1 MNDTQ
6 DAAAIVG
13 LDHAVIAVHD
23 LERAIADYR
32 ALGFTVEPGGRH
44 PGRTSYNALVV
55 FADGAYFELIAWSAP
70 APEERWW
77 RVLDEHGEG
86 FVDHALL
93 PRSTPAALA
102 AARARGLHTLT
113 GPKDGGRHRPDGVE
127 LKWQTARHATPD
139 LPFLCGD
146 VTPRAGRV
154 PEGAARVHAN
164 GVSGVAEVG
173 VLVADLAASAARWQ
187 QLLGPGVRFGAPGT
201 DAASGLESVAF
212 ALGASRFELLGLAPG
227 AAADHPLRQRLA
239 TRGEGPCRL
248 RLATLAGAPPTVLD
262 PALTHGALLTLG
274 GPLPAA

>member
-1 MNDTQ
+1 MSETSS
-6 DAAAIVG
+6 IVG
-13 LDHAVIAVHD
+13 LDHVVIAVHD

-55 FADGAYFELIAWSAP
+55 FADGAYFELIAWTAP

-77 RVLDEHGEG
+77 RVLNEHGEG

-93 PRSTPAALA
+93 PRDTPAALA
-102 AARARGLHTLT
+102 AAQARGLHTLT
-113 GPKDGGRHRPDGVE
+113 GPRDGGRHRPDGVE
-127 LKWQTARHATPD
+127 LKWQSARHTTPD

-154 PEGAARVHAN
+154 PEGAVRRHAN

-187 QLLGPGVRFGAPGT
+187 ALLGPGVALPAPTVDGP
-201 DAASGLESVAF
+201 SGLASVAF
-212 ALGASRFELLGLAPG
+212 ALGGTRFVLLSPLAG
-227 AAADHPLRQRLA
+227 TAADHPLRRRLDS
-239 TRGEGPCRL
+239 RGEGPCRL
-248 RLATLAGAPPTVLD
+248 QLASIGAAAPALLD
-262 PALTHGALLTLG
+262 PGLTHGALLTVG
-274 GPLPAA
+274 TMAA